1 VSIKGIPIEAELG
14 AHMLYVTNKDKPGF
28 IGRLGTMLGE
38 AGVNVA
44 TFHLG
49 RNQAGGDAIALI
61 QVDQAVTDTLLE
73 KVRAIPNVVQA
84 KALGF

>member
-1 VSIKGIPIEAELG
+1 
-14 AHMLYVTNKDKPGF
+14 
-28 IGRLGTMLGE
+28 LGTTLGE

-61 QVDQAVTDTLLE
+61 QVDQPVADGLLE
-73 KVRAIPNVVQA
+73 KVRAIPNVVQV